1 LRRLLR
7 GLVVVA
13 RTDGRCERHRHHR
26 GFGLALLLM
35 SPYRLLRMPF
45 MLFVEF
51 FRCTPAIVQ
60 IVWIFYCVPMLFDVF
75 LDPITMGVLAL
86 GLNLTAFNAEAYRA
100 SIQAVPKEQIDAGIA
115 LGLNPWQRILHI
127 VFPTAFRASVPV
139 LLTNGIVIFQQSA
152 LVAIVAIAD
161 LMYEAQVAGD
171 GNLSPDRDLHR
182 RRSHLFRGVVPRHP
196 DRRPAGAPPPTARK
210 LGGQM
215 SLDFSV
221 LARFEHA
228 LLLGLMTTLELTVVC
243 ILLGCT
249 LGFLLA
255 SHERRAAPSFA

>member
-1 LRRLLR
+1 MNYTFDFNSISFAPLLR
-7 GLVVVA
+7 GLVVSLELTVA
-13 RTDGRCERHRHHR
+13 ANVIGIIA

-35 SPYRLLRMPF
+35 SPYRLLRIPF

-75 LDPITMGVLAL
+75 LDPITMGVMAL

-100 SIQAVPKEQIDAGIA
+100 SIQAVPREQLDAGIA
-115 LGLNPWQRILHI
+115 LGLNPWQRVLYI

-161 LMYEAQVAGD
+161 LMYEAKSLATETYRPIETFTVVALIYFAVSFPVTQIVG
-171 GNLSPDRDLHR
+171 LLER
-182 RRSHLFRGVVPRHP
+182 RR
-196 DRRPAGAPPPTARK
+196 
-210 LGGQM
+210 QQ
-215 SLDFSV
+215 
-221 LARFEHA
+221 
-228 LLLGLMTTLELTVVC
+228 
-243 ILLGCT
+243 
-249 LGFLLA
+249 LA
-255 SHERRAAPSFA
+255 S